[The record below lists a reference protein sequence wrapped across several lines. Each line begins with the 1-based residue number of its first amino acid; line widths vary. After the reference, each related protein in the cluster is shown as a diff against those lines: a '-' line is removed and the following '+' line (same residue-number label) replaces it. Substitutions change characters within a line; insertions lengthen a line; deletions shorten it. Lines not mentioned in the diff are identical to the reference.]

1 MKILVS
7 NVFNKLFVLVFIAL
21 MSFSAKAQIQKTAAK
36 NFNFKIDYVYYGKK
50 DSVYLFIYN
59 GGKLGVKVGQQGKVF
74 GVHSSE
80 KPNRSQ
86 KELGYSTIVKV
97 IGDSIIAK
105 TTLYRPEIA
114 DEKVMEGDY
123 LTLSINLPVKNY
135 NSLFYELALMQ
146 ISFSDAENKPLYP
159 LRKILYRDSKALEDS
174 IVNTSIA
181 DIKSIYDMVK
191 DDEKYAS
198 LKTKIP
204 EGRYKGRTTLEVMGK
219 TSKTD
224 ILSFL
229 KFVKS
234 YPGKYLGN
242 NYKIAEVFAT
252 WVINF
257 APTNS
262 QEVLDS
268 IHIYSTNRQKYDAF
282 LNANK
287 TTIIKDEYL
296 RTWAAIANDL
306 ADEGKFTQADALL
319 ADAEKVGL
327 AIKDTLG
334 LGFYHYIKAQILQ
347 DKQQYI
353 EALAQTNKAV
363 TYFKLAKSGEFVV
376 KLKLK
381 RIYIETMLTD
391 FIAVQKTYQ
400 ELMLDFEQYKPQL
413 DVNLYHEQL
422 AKLYGYYGFALKR
435 KGDLNEAKVY
445 YQKSLTNYISLN
457 DFTNKVDAALIRENL
472 ANIATEQSN
481 YAEAITVY
489 DSLIVEYRKMNQYLK
504 LSDAL
509 NSKAYALSKM
519 GDYDKNIKNA
529 QEALEIQLKFED
541 WNKAGYSYSQ
551 IGQSY
556 FSLGKFNDA
565 VKSHKQSILYR
576 NKGHNFEGMGYSYSK
591 LGSLYIE
598 IGDKIKAIAALD
610 SAKISYT
617 KANLKDKLAEIDGSI
632 GNIYLG
638 DKNVP
643 KAVVHFLSAYESLKV
658 LGLKQE
664 MAQQLYNIADAT
676 YADDVVQSKK
686 YYQLAYDL
694 YKQIG
699 IKDQMLYCL
708 LNLGNLDTKEKKY
721 TEAELKFN
729 QALALSKEINGKRE
743 QAITY
748 RKLADAA
755 YTKLN
760 LTDAIQKY
768 NQALSIFKEIDEK
781 SEQASILIAIA
792 YANISLGKFNDAEG
806 EMQQSLAIANSIN
819 NYGSKADALASLSD
833 LYQLKGQFSESK
845 VMIDSCFKIYRQLK
859 NAYQVA
865 NTFILLGNYY
875 NRLSDNINAIK
886 SYSAADSLYKIEKAP
901 ESRFTSLNNIGTIYF
916 YQGDYPQALKYF
928 NEANAIISGQTL
940 ITENKLLVLTN
951 IGEVYYH
958 QKNYIEA
965 EKTLLLSLKYCNEL
979 NAVRSKSST
988 TMVLGKLYFD
998 KKDYQNANINLL
1010 NSYSYAKNTK
1020 ENSQLI
1026 EAALYLGKVATA
1038 EKKQAEAAKYYEE
1051 AIVNSERVGEIKN
1064 VWEAYYDRGLMFYD
1078 QNKIDSAASYL
1089 KKAVV
1094 SVESAGKNIFGGAA
1108 AKKIFTGDEK
1118 KVNLYNTLISTL
1130 IKAGKTDEALEY
1142 TSRSNIEAI
1151 KEKMSQIG
1159 VKPGDAKRETAIKT
1173 QNQLANT
1180 VSSVAENLAKE
1191 KAKPAAEQS
1200 KDKIISL
1207 QKIQQIAQ
1215 AQLLNFVDSMVRV
1228 YPDLQE
1234 NFVKNVN
1241 PEELKKYKSRIP
1253 DDVAVLLYVVRENQL
1268 IIFTLTKESTKAK
1281 LIPISGADLSSY
1293 IKDFSAVIKQP
1304 FRDKNA
1310 APLNLRGA
1318 KVTNTA
1324 QSSLSV
1330 AQTGSNLYQLLIE
1343 PILTDITGKTKLCI
1357 INNGELS
1364 SIPFQAI
1371 GKKVAEGKY
1380 RYLVEDYAIFYTNR
1394 LDIFSPNAP
1403 DTSLAKSRSF
1413 AAYGNPDHSLPNAEK
1428 EVKEINKIVTAATVY
1443 VGDLATEDQAKTG
1456 LTSKKIVHFAT
1467 HGILDYNDFSKTFLK
1482 FAKSSTN
1489 DGKLTIQEIKG
1500 LDIEDCDLVTLSACE
1515 TAVSQSINKGWY
1527 VSPANS
1533 FLVNGVKSVVA
1544 SLWSVDDEATSLLMS
1559 SFYENMQKNIPKAEA
1574 LRKAQ
1579 ETLSHNPK
1587 FVHPFY
1593 WGAFILYGEWR

>member
-1 MKILVS
+1 MKNLIS
-7 NVFNKLFVLVFIAL
+7 NLLQRYFILVFIVL
-21 MSFSAKAQIQKTAAK
+21 IGFSVKAQTQKTVAK
-36 NFNFKIDYVYYGKK
+36 KINFKIGYVYNGQK
-50 DSVYLFIYN
+50 DSVYLFIYE

-74 GVHSSE
+74 GVHSSD
-80 KPNRSQ
+80 KPKRSQ
-86 KELGYSTIVKV
+86 KELGYSTVVKV
-97 IGDSIIAK
+97 MGDTIIAK
-105 TTLYRPEIA
+105 TILYKPDIP
-114 DEKVMEGDY
+114 DERVASGDY
-123 LTLSINLPVKNY
+123 LTLDVNLPVNNY

-146 ISFSDAENKPLYP
+146 ISFSDASKQPLYP
-159 LRKILYRDSKALEDS
+159 LRKILLRDSKVLEDS
-174 IVNTSIA
+174 IINQSIT

-191 DDEKYAS
+191 DDASYAS
-198 LKTKIP
+198 LKTKIT
-204 EGRYKGRTTLEVMGK
+204 EGRYKGRTTLDVMGK
-219 TSKTD
+219 TKKTD

-268 IHIYSTNRQKYDAF
+268 IHIYNANKPKYDAF
-282 LNANK
+282 LKANRA
-287 TTIIKDEYL
+287 TIIKDEYL
-296 RTWAAIANDL
+296 QTWAIIANNL
-306 ADEGKFTQADALL
+306 ADEGKTVQADALL

-327 AIKDTLG
+327 SIKDTLG

-347 DKQQYI
+347 DKLQYQQAI
-353 EALAQTNKAV
+353 IHTNKAI
-363 TYFKLAKSGEFVV
+363 TYFKQAKSAEFII

-381 RIYIETMLTD
+381 RIYIETMLMD
-391 FIAVQKTYQ
+391 FISVQKTYQ
-400 ELMLDFEQYKPQL
+400 ELIADFELYKSQL
-413 DVNLYHEQL
+413 APDLYTEQL
-422 AKLYGYYGFALKR
+422 AKLYGYNGFALKR
-435 KGDLNEAKVY
+435 KGDLNEAKIY
-445 YQKSLTNYISLN
+445 YQKSAVNYGKLT
-457 DFTNKVDAALIRENL
+457 DFSNKVEAALIREHL
-472 ANIATEQSN
+472 AEIATSQNN
-481 YAEAITVY
+481 YTEATTVY
-489 DSLIVEYRKMNQYLK
+489 DSLIVEYRKMNQFAK
-504 LSDAL
+504 LSYAL
-509 NSKAYALSKM
+509 NSKAYVLSKM
-519 GDYDKNIKNA
+519 GDYEKNISNA
-529 QEALEIQLKFED
+529 NEALEIQLKLED
-541 WNKAGYSYSQ
+541 WNKAGFSYSQ

-565 VKSHKQSILYR
+565 VKAHKQSILYR
-576 NKGHNFEGMGYSYSK
+576 TKGNNFEGMGYSYSK

-598 IGDKIKAIAALD
+598 IGDKVKAIAALD
-610 SAKISYT
+610 SAKICYT

-638 DKNVP
+638 DKNIS
-643 KAVVHFLSAYESLKV
+643 KAVVYFLKAYESLKI

-676 YADDVVQSKK
+676 YADDMVISRK
-686 YYQLAYDL
+686 YYVQAFDL

-708 LNLGNLDTKEKKY
+708 LNLGNIDTREKNY
-721 TEAELKFN
+721 TAAENNFN
-729 QALALSKEINGKRE
+729 LALALSKEIKGKRE

-755 YTKLN
+755 ATRLKL
-760 LTDAIQKY
+760 TEAITNY
-768 NQALSIFKEIDEK
+768 NQALTIFKEVDEK
-781 SEQASILIAIA
+781 AEQASILLSVA
-792 YANISLGKFNDAEG
+792 YANVSLGKFNDAEVQ
-806 EMQQSLAIANSIN
+806 MQQSLTIAKEIN

-845 VMIDSCFKIYRQLK
+845 TMIDSCFKIYRQL
-859 NAYQVA
+859 NNTYQIA
-865 NTFILLGNYY
+865 NTYILAGNYY
-875 NRLSDNINAIK
+875 NRISDNINAIN
-886 SYSAADSLYKIEKAP
+886 SYSKADSLYKIEKSP
-901 ESRFTSLNNIGTIYF
+901 DSRFTSLNNIGTIYY
-916 YQGDYPQALKYF
+916 YQGDYPQALNYF
-928 NEANAIISGQTL
+928 NQASAVIQGQT
-940 ITENKLLVLTN
+940 IVTENKLLVLTN

-958 QKNYIEA
+958 QKNYVDA
-965 EKTLLLSLKYCNEL
+965 EKILLLSLKYCNEL
-979 NAVRSKSST
+979 NAVRSKSSA
-988 TMVLGKLYFD
+988 TMVLGKLYHD
-998 KKDYQNANINLL
+998 KKDYIKANENLL
-1010 NSYSYAKNTK
+1010 NTYSYAKSTK

-1026 EAALYLGKVATA
+1026 ESALYLGKVALA
-1038 EKKQAEAAKYYEE
+1038 EKKENEAARYFSE
-1051 AIVNSERVGEIKN
+1051 AIVNSERVGEVKN
-1064 VWEAYYDRGLMFYD
+1064 VWEAYYGRGTIYGEKQL
-1078 QNKIDSAASYL
+1078 DSAINYY
-1089 KKAVV
+1089 KKAVS
-1094 SVESAGKNIFGGAA
+1094 SVEKGGQNIFGGAA
-1108 AKKIFTGDEK
+1108 AKKIFSSDEK
-1118 KVNLYNTLISTL
+1118 KVNLYNVLISTL
-1130 IKAGKTDEALEY
+1130 IKAGRTDEALEY

-1151 KEKMSQIG
+1151 KEKMGQIELKTG
-1159 VKPGDAKRETAIKT
+1159 DVKKETALKT
-1173 QNQLANT
+1173 QTQLANT
-1180 VSSVAENLAKE
+1180 VNSVEQNLAKE
-1191 KAKPAAEQS
+1191 KAKPAAEQN
-1200 KDKIISL
+1200 KDKINSL
-1207 QKIQQIAQ
+1207 QKVQQIAQ
-1215 AQLLNFVDSMVRV
+1215 AQLLNFVDSMVKV

-1241 PEELKKYKSRIP
+1241 PEQLKSYKSRIP
-1253 DDVAVLLYVVRENQL
+1253 ADVAVLLYVVRENQL
-1268 IIFTLTKESTKAK
+1268 IIFTLTKEGTKAK
-1281 LIPISGADLSSY
+1281 LIPISGPDFSAY

-1304 FRDKNA
+1304 FKDKNT

-1330 AQTGSNLYQLLIE
+1330 AETGTNLYQLLID
-1343 PILTDITGKTKLCI
+1343 PISTDIVGKTKLCI

-1371 GKKVAEGKY
+1371 GKKNDKGTF

-1394 LDIFSPNAP
+1394 LDIFSIDAP
-1403 DTSLAKSRSF
+1403 DSTAVRNRSF
-1413 AAYGNPDHSLPNAEK
+1413 VAYGNPDHSLPNAEK
-1428 EVKEINKIVTAATVY
+1428 EVKEINKIMTSATVY

-1515 TAVSQSINKGWY
+1515 TAVSQNINKGWY

-1533 FLVNGVKSVVA
+1533 FLVSGVKSVVA

-1559 SFYENMQKNIPKAEA
+1559 SFYENMQQKMPKAEA